1 MKEHKTAPKG
11 VVLICL
17 SLSLARS
24 RCSIIKAI
32 FRMGDAAWCRVQRR
46 RESRGGASREAEVE
60 RAGRQRW
67 SEQRE
72 QRWSEQRGRGGASR
86 EEAL

>member
-1 MKEHKTAPKG
+1 
-11 VVLICL
+11 
-17 SLSLARS
+17 
-24 RCSIIKAI
+24 
-32 FRMGDAAWCRVQRR
+32 MGDAAWCRVQRR

-72 QRWSEQRGRGGASR
+72 QRWSEQRGRGGVSR